1 GLIDEARGEPEA
13 AEGFILDGFPRTVR
27 QAEGL
32 DRLLEAR
39 GESLDRVL
47 DLRVPE
53 DELVDRLSG
62 RRVCADCGAVTHVS
76 SESEGKPCESCGGR
90 RVQRE
95 DDRPETVR
103 RRLQV
108 YGEETAPVLRW
119 YERSSVPVDRVDG
132 TGSIAA
138 VQERLRERLARSGAE
153 REA

>member
-1 GLIDEARGEPEA
+1 MRV
-13 AEGFILDGFPRTVR
+13 VR
-27 QAEGL
+27 
-32 DRLLEAR
+32 
-39 GESLDRVL
+39 
-47 DLRVPE
+47 
-53 DELVDRLSG
+53 
-62 RRVCADCGAVTHVS
+62 
-76 SESEGKPCESCGGR
+76 GR